1 MPAADAELPAAA
13 SPPALPQTAPPR
25 TATSTPEYPDLQPRP
40 SLGTPPSPKVKAG
53 GENRDPRPPGA
64 KASFSGEV
72 ERGLGSVGAEPSRLA
87 SPTSTPPGPPLSPSE
102 SPEADR
108 TVTVSPISRSTSSP
122 TGMWP
127 ELSPDKQDSLCQ
139 EDDHSQGGDTSTW
152 SWPNLPEDIW
162 CLIHSLMPLRD
173 SARSACVS
181 RTFLCSWR
189 CHPKLIFS
197 EETLGLK
204 QKEGQNIDVARVFT
218 SRVDHILKN
227 HSDTG
232 VKILKF
238 VIRDHYNVDAC
249 HLNSWLQK
257 AVTPGIEEVTLLL
270 PTKHR
275 KMHEFPC
282 SALLDGRGNSI
293 WYLYLTNCAFRP
305 PVGFD
310 CLRSLTKLHLY
321 GVCITGDELGHLIS
335 NCFALEELEVSCC
348 MKLICLEI
356 PFWLERLSCL
366 TVSQCDKLRVIKST
380 APHLSIFD
388 FFGEPVQLV
397 LGESSKV
404 KDLRVGYSFAPNAVS
419 YAITK
424 LPFIA
429 PHLETLTVY
438 SFCERINTPMVADK
452 FLHIKHLNIY
462 LGGDDGGAVTPAYDY
477 LSLASFLDACPVL
490 ESFIL
495 SVDQSDMRHASVFE
509 DPSSH
514 LRQIPEHR
522 RHERLKKVQI
532 DGFCSAKSIVELTC
546 HILKNATS
554 LESLTLDCIFG
565 AEAVGESVRCS
576 APESGK
582 CMPTS
587 RRMILEAHKALG
599 AVKRYIVEKVPSS
612 VKLHIGGP
620 CTRCHVMDVMLPQV
634 SNM

>member
-1 MPAADAELPAAA
+1 MAHHHDKLPSLRAPPAARMPAADAELPAAA

-25 TATSTPEYPDLQPRP
+25 TATSTPEHPDLQPRP
-40 SLGTPPSPKVKAG
+40 SLGAPPSPKVKAG
-53 GENRDPRPPGA
+53 GENRDPWPPGA

-87 SPTSTPPGPPLSPSE
+87 SPKSTPPAPPLSPSE

-139 EDDHSQGGDTSTW
+139 QDDHSQGGDTSTW

-204 QKEGQNIDVARVFT
+204 QKEGQNIDIARGFT

-238 VIRDHYNVDAC
+238 VIRDHYNVDTC

-275 KMHEFPC
+275 KMYEFPC

-310 CLRSLTKLHLY
+310 CLRSLAKLHLY

-404 KDLRVGYSFAPNAVS
+404 
-419 YAITK
+419 
-424 LPFIA
+424 
-429 PHLETLTVY
+429 
-438 SFCERINTPMVADK
+438 
-452 FLHIKHLNIY
+452 
-462 LGGDDGGAVTPAYDY
+462 
-477 LSLASFLDACPVL
+477 
-490 ESFIL
+490 
-495 SVDQSDMRHASVFE
+495 DQSDMRHDSVFE

-565 AEAVGESVRCS
+565 ADAVGESVRCS

-587 RRMILEAHKALG
+587 RRIILEAHKALG

>member
-1 MPAADAELPAAA
+1 
-13 SPPALPQTAPPR
+13 
-25 TATSTPEYPDLQPRP
+25 
-40 SLGTPPSPKVKAG
+40 
-53 GENRDPRPPGA
+53 
-64 KASFSGEV
+64 
-72 ERGLGSVGAEPSRLA
+72 
-87 SPTSTPPGPPLSPSE
+87 
-102 SPEADR
+102 
-108 TVTVSPISRSTSSP
+108 
-122 TGMWP
+122 
-127 ELSPDKQDSLCQ
+127 
-139 EDDHSQGGDTSTW
+139 
-152 SWPNLPEDIW
+152 
-162 CLIHSLMPLRD
+162 MPLRD
-173 SARSACVS
+173 SACSACVS
-181 RTFLCSWR
+181 RTFLRSWR

-204 QKEGQNIDVARVFT
+204 QKEGQNIDIARGFT

-238 VIRDHYNVDAC
+238 VIRDHYNVDTC

-257 AVTPGIEEVTLLL
+257 AITPGIEEVTLLL
-270 PTKHR
+270 PTKYR
-275 KMHEFPC
+275 KMYEVPC
-282 SALLDGRGNSI
+282 SALLDGCGNSI

-438 SFCERINTPMVADK
+438 SFCERVSTPMVADK

-462 LGGDDGGAVTPAYDY
+462 LGEDDGGAVTPAYDY

-495 SVDQSDMRHASVFE
+495 SVDQSDMRHDSVFE

-532 DGFCSAKSIVELTC
+532 DGFCSAKSVVELTC

-565 AEAVGESVRCS
+565 AEAVGQSVRCS

-587 RRMILEAHKALG
+587 RRMILEAHKALS
-599 AVKRYIVEKVPSS
+599 AVKRYILEKVPSS
-612 VKLHIGGP
+612 VKLNVGGP

-634 SNM
+634 YNM